1 MEKKKIL
8 LVEDNKTIA
17 KFIKLALTQEGYSVC
32 AVAGSG
38 EKAIELASS
47 THPDL
52 ILMNIKLEGMVDGI
66 EACEEIKRINDI
78 PVIFVSAYT
87 DTDTIGKAM
96 QCDPKE
102 YLVKPFKVKSLL
114 ETVEKEISKHS
125 AHL

>member
-17 KFIKLALTQEGYSVC
+17 KFVKLALTQEGYSVC

-38 EKAIELASS
+38 EKAIELANS

-52 ILMNIKLEGMVDGI
+52 ILMNIKLEGRIDGV
-66 EACEEIKRINDI
+66 EACEEIKKINDI

-87 DTDTIGKAM
+87 DSEIITKAKR
-96 QCDPKE
+96 CDPRD
-102 YLVKPFKVKSLL
+102 YVVKPFKVRGLL
-114 ETVEKEISKHS
+114 KRVAKEINKQC
-125 AHL
+125 A